1 MSLKSIEKDKLEI
14 NEIIDEDKLYDN
26 DKNITLVDIIETWNE
41 YAKIQEDKGKFN
53 LASILRITNP
63 IFEDN
68 TIIYSVPNNTS
79 SLEIDL
85 EKQQLL
91 LFIRTKLN
99 SKINLLVKI
108 DKKIDKKIAYTN
120 KEKYEL
126 LKEKNPLIDDLR
138 SEFKLSI

>member
-1 MSLKSIEKDKLEI
+1 MEI
-14 NEIIDEDKLYDN
+14 NETIDEDKLYDN

-53 LASILRITNP
+53 LASILRITTP

-99 SKINLLVKI
+99 SKINLSVKI

-126 LKEKNPLIDDLR
+126 LKEKNPLIEDLR

>member
-53 LASILRITNP
+53 LASILRITTP

-99 SKINLLVKI
+99 SKINLSVKI

-126 LKEKNPLIDDLR
+126 LKEKNPLIENLR

>member
-53 LASILRITNP
+53 LASILRITTP

-126 LKEKNPLIDDLR
+126 LKEKNPLIEDLR

>member
-26 DKNITLVDIIETWNE
+26 DKNITLVDIIETWDE

-53 LASILRITNP
+53 LASILRITTP

-99 SKINLLVKI
+99 SKINLSVKI

-126 LKEKNPLIDDLR
+126 LKEKNPLIEDLR

>member
-26 DKNITLVDIIETWNE
+26 DKNITLVDIIETWDE

-53 LASILRITNP
+53 LASILRITTP

-99 SKINLLVKI
+99 SKINLSVKI

>member
-26 DKNITLVDIIETWNE
+26 DKNITLVDIIETWDE

-53 LASILRITNP
+53 LASILRITTP